1 MAEMPVVSEPV
12 LMVKLDRRRNRLAL
26 PGCPEC
32 AGEEPRVLMRTNFV
46 LYVRC
51 GACRAV
57 WSVWKP

>member
-1 MAEMPVVSEPV
+1 
-12 LMVKLDRRRNRLAL
+12 MVKLDRRRNRLAL